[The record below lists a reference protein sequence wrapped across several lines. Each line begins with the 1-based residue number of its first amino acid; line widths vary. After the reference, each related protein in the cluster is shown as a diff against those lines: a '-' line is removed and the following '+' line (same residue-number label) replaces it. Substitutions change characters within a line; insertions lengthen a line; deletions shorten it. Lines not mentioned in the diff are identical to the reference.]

1 VYHPT
6 SPALST
12 VSVVQ
17 SRAVTGDITTRK
29 NIEKIMIV
37 NEGVRI
43 FGIRREIGYDECK
56 RPEIKSLLYQ
66 GNVFPEL
73 IMMPPPV
80 LNREG

>member
-1 VYHPT
+1 M
-6 SPALST
+6 T
-12 VSVVQ
+12 VNV
-17 SRAVTGDITTRK
+17 D
-29 NIEKIMIV
+29 
-37 NEGVRI
+37 VRI
-43 FGIRREIGYDECK
+43 FGIRWEIGYDECK